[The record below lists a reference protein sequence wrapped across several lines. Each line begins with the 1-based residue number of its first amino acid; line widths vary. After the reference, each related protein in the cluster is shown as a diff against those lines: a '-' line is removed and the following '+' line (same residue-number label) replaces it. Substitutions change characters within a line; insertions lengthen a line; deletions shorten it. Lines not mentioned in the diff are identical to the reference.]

1 VWAQRVAAAAISTK
15 IQQSN
20 CACGIDVKSII
31 PVVRPPKGIWKR
43 FHVRTIKEK
52 KPVPGPKT
60 RNSISAC
67 DRLIEGIDLVGGAIQ
82 SCGFAAAPLL
92 RDDFHRRILWAGCL
106 CFLLSL
112 LGCQFRC
119 GGSLPIY
126 LADALCFAS
135 GEVQERAD
143 ILRYRRVEAACSFGS
158 IRDALSNRIDCNRRG
173 R

>member
-1 VWAQRVAAAAISTK
+1 VAQRVAAAAISTK

-20 CACGIDVKSII
+20 SACGIDVEAII
-31 PVVRPPKGIWKR
+31 LVVRRPKGIWKR
-43 FHVRTIKEK
+43 FQGVRTKK

-82 SCGFAAAPLL
+82 RCSFAAAPLL

-106 CFLLSL
+106 CFFLSK

-119 GGSLPIY
+119 SGSLPIH

-143 ILRYRRVEAACSFGS
+143 ILRYRCVEAACSFGS